1 MAQAQTLSDSF
12 WFEASEVHYCPKC
25 SSRMSKVSPMQGLS
39 VLSERIV
46 RCPKCHYIALS
57 AKSVD

>member
-1 MAQAQTLSDSF
+1 MAQAQALSNSF
-12 WFEASEVHYCPKC
+12 WFEASEIPYCPKC

-57 AKSVD
+57 AKPIE

>member
-1 MAQAQTLSDSF
+1 MAQAQALSNAY
-12 WFEASEVHYCPKC
+12 WFKGSEIPHCPKC

-46 RCPKCHYIALS
+46 RCPKCHYITLS
-57 AKSVD
+57 AKPVE